1 MSSSPTY
8 KMQSSCAERQ
18 LKPCQATEHFAVS
31 NDSLQHSRRAKAAAS
46 MSIRS
51 NKKWA
56 ECIYYLIYNDSVIN
70 GKKKKIFLC
79 VLVMKGNTSS
89 ELKIVSTKKITRR

>member
-1 MSSSPTY
+1 MSSSPAY

-46 MSIRS
+46 ISIHS

-56 ECIYYLIYNDSVIN
+56 ECIYYLVYNDSVIN
-70 GKKKKIFLC
+70 GKKKKKNC
-79 VLVMKGNTSS
+79 VC
-89 ELKIVSTKKITRR
+89 